1 MGEFNQQKY
10 INEYMKE
17 KYDRC
22 IFNVPKGDKEKIQKH
37 FKKLGYTSLNQYIN
51 ELVKR
56 DMTENGK
63 NKADVNIETI
73 NNTSGGT
80 INIG

>member
-1 MGEFNQQKY
+1 MSEFNQQKY

-22 IFNVPKGDKEKIQKH
+22 IFNVPKGEKEKIQKH
-37 FKKLGYTSLNQYIN
+37 LKELGYNSLNAYVNDLIRKDMN
-51 ELVKR
+51 E
-56 DMTENGK
+56 

-73 NNTSGGT
+73 NNNDGGT
-80 INIG
+80 INIGK